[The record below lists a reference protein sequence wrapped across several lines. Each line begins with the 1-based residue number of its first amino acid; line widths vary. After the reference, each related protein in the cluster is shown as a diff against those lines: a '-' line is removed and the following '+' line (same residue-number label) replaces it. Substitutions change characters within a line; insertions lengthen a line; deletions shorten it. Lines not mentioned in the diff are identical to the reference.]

1 MIPYQSPRGSIHDL
15 EHLATLGADRNLLLC
30 VSERTLYVLLNLTAL
45 DVTFRK
51 RYAEELEEGGYV
63 PVNDGS
69 PLYGLYQE
77 TVEAVQL
84 EVLDMSCDLVTLLQ
98 EWIDAAEALPQGQDW
113 QGVYDV
119 PGYATADYYDEDP
132 TSGAP
137 PPDSPKCQQ
146 SWSFCLDWAEGL
158 AEMLDKRDELGVG
171 LGLAAI
177 AMMLE
182 LIAPP
187 IGIIASILI
196 LLVGLALQ
204 ADFQTTKGII
214 DGLVSPLA
222 CAIYTA
228 GNVGQAKAACES
240 LIQAAPSLNQ
250 RTKDILKA
258 VISYKSLN
266 AIWAETYPVRPGAP
280 TTCDTCTSA
289 CDYELYLDV
298 GNIIDQTETSVECSP
313 EFFEDRWQV
322 ALLFDVNVNGSV
334 SYCVAE
340 DGKNVTNILSTNNLL
355 SGWVYDRDNV
365 LMDQFS
371 LWPPNENL
379 PVFPYNE
386 VGKLQLKYNTGETG
400 NLTVY
405 FEEP

>member
-98 EWIDAAEALPQGQDW
+98 EWIDAVEALPQGQDW
-113 QGVYDV
+113 EGVYDV
-119 PGYATADYYDEDP
+119 PGYENAPYHDEDP
-132 TSGAP
+132 TAAAP
-137 PPDSPKCQQ
+137 PPDTPKCQQ

-158 AEMLDKRDELGVG
+158 ADMLDKRDELGVG

-187 IGIIASILI
+187 IGLIASILI

-204 ADFQTTKGII
+204 ADFQTTKGVI
-214 DGLVSPLA
+214 DDLVNGLA
-222 CAIYTA
+222 CAIFSA
-228 GNVGQAKAACES
+228 GNVSQAKAACES

-250 RTKDILKA
+250 RTKDILKTA
-258 VISYKSLN
+258 ISYKALN
-266 AIWAETYPVRPGAP
+266 MIWAETYVVRPGAP
-280 TTCDTCTSA
+280 TTCDTCSSA
-289 CDYELYLDV
+289 CDYIVWLDLGDIVTQSETQVVCTPELD
-298 GNIIDQTETSVECSP
+298 GP
-313 EFFEDRWQV
+313 EYWISIY
-322 ALLFDVNVNGSV
+322 FDVNINGGV
-334 SYCVAE
+334 SYCLAE
-340 DGKNVTNILSTNNLL
+340 NGKTVTNIQSSNNLAQ
-355 SGWVYDRDNV
+355 GWAYDRDNV
-365 LMDQFS
+365 LIQNFS
-371 LWPPNENL
+371 LVEGSPFPPDL
-379 PVFPYNE
+379 PFVE
-386 VGKLQLKYNTGETG
+386 VGNLKLQYNTGETG
-400 NLTVY
+400 VLTLTY
-405 FEEP
+405 EEP